1 MESMLCRL
9 LKDADWLQSE
19 QQEAPPAR
27 QVHAEPIFTLS
38 EIVEYAKTRVTWEDA
53 RPIVAMLNAML
64 RGCATPVDFQLVD
77 SIEKEFL
84 NRMMVGIQ
92 VKNAEIEVKSPG
104 NYIAHNITKK

>member
-1 MESMLCRL
+1 MKSMLSRL
-9 LKDADWLQSE
+9 MQGADWLQSE

-27 QVHAEPIFTLS
+27 LVHAEPTFTLS
-38 EIVEYAKTRVTWEDA
+38 TIVEYAKTRVTWEEA
-53 RPIVAMLNAML
+53 RPIVEMLNRML
-64 RGCATPVDFQLVD
+64 RGCASREDIQLVD
-77 SIEKEFL
+77 SIEEEFM